1 MMDLDFD
8 ARVRAAARA
17 SVDAVAVP
25 AVPGALRHGRDA
37 RALRALRGGV
47 SRRRALQWWGA
58 AAAGVAIALTGA
70 TDGGRAAIANAVEH
84 TIKVFTL
91 DPASGRRNVATSIS
105 MSDALATTAFRVV
118 APSGL
123 PATARLLSIQ
133 RTGDPES
140 GHPAVVFQYDV
151 AGRPLEVAEM
161 AARSDQGASQ
171 KVRASGAALPER
183 HDPSVRIRGPQFPAR
198 IILFRTGQTEVI
210 LSAADGGQ
218 ALAQLEAIRS
228 AMTRS

>member
-1 MMDLDFD
+1 MMDVDFD
-8 ARVRAAARA
+8 ERVRRAARA
-17 SVDAVAVP
+17 SVDAVTVP
-25 AVPGALRHGRDA
+25 AVPGALRDVRGRE
-37 RALRALRGGV
+37 ALRGGV
-47 SRRRALQWWGA
+47 SRRRALQWVA
-58 AAAGVAIALTGA
+58 AAAGVTLALAGA
-70 TDGGRAAIANAVEH
+70 TDGGRAAIAQAVH

-105 MSDALATTAFRVV
+105 MRDALATTAFRVV

-123 PATARLLSIQ
+123 PPGARLLSIQ

-151 AGRPLEVAEM
+151 AGRPLEIAET
-161 AARSDQGASQ
+161 AARSDPGASQ
-171 KVRASGAALPER
+171 KVRASGAALPEQR
-183 HDPSVRIRGPQFPAR
+183 DPSARIVGPHFPAR
-198 IILFRTGQTEVI
+198 IVLFRTGQTEII
-210 LSAADGGQ
+210 LSAAEGGH